1 MEATLV
7 ETPYQPTQEEIDRLQ
22 SELDKLLSKKKED
35 LVEDQIVEEIQES
48 EMSEGV
54 NEESETRQ
62 INCLS
67 YSPRNVSNTEN

>member
-7 ETPYQPTQEEIDRLQ
+7 ETPYKPTQEEIDRLQ

-35 LVEDQIVEEIQES
+35 LVEDQILEEIQES

-62 INCLS
+62 INRLS
-67 YSPRNVSNTEN
+67 YSPRNASNTEN